1 MISIVSYRRNNAYI
15 IETCNSF
22 FHDLQWD
29 MESGLLLTSK
39 DEKDCHGYG
48 LLNIRRVARKY
59 HGDIDITLKN
69 GEFCLCIMLMLE

>member
-1 MISIVSYRRNNAYI
+1 
-15 IETCNSF
+15 
-22 FHDLQWD
+22 